1 MSFAAADAGSPIAC
15 ADQVLAT
22 VPEAERA
29 GFRAMAAERIRG
41 RVDVRGTLQALT
53 LLELATGLA
62 ESPAES
68 RLLLIV
74 VDAGLPIPEQQVK
87 IHDIAGNELYR
98 LDFGRLEAMV
108 AVEYDGYAAHENRK
122 DRDAARDEDLR
133 RRGWTV
139 IRADATDL
147 TDPSRLVAAV
157 RKAFHARGLA
167 T

>member
-74 VDAGLPIPEQQVK
+74 VDAGLPIPEQQV
-87 IHDIAGNELYR
+87 AGNELYR

-157 RKAFHARGLA
+157 RKAFYARGLA

>member
-1 MSFAAADAGSPIAC
+1 M
-15 ADQVLAT
+15 

-74 VDAGLPIPEQQVK
+74 VDAGLPIPEQQV
-87 IHDIAGNELYR
+87 AGNELYR

-157 RKAFHARGLA
+157 RKAFYARGLA